1 MTERTLKIEVLQNL
15 EKQSVYLP
23 TRILMEKDYEV
34 MIGYSYR

>member
-23 TRILMEKDYEV
+23 TRMLMEKDY
-34 MIGYSYR
+34 GHDRL